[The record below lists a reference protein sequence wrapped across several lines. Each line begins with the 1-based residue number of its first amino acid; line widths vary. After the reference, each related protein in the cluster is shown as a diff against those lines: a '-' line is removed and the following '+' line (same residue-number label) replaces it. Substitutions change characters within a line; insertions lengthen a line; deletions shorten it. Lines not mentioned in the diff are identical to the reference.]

1 MKSNKTHSFIIS
13 LIGFALCISL
23 PVTVSADSVNSYID
37 KVKDKNLQLSSQDL
51 LTTAA
56 HERSKG
62 LNLKA
67 PFVGVSQM
75 RNLEGVSYAFEISQ
89 EIPLSSRLN
98 QDQKAR
104 EGKFELQKKESIY
117 VSQEI
122 LLGARLAFI
131 NYWMSYKKLQLIEE
145 LRDWLKHHAHYAQSL
160 VRSSTDLKIYALE
173 IESAVGI
180 YENEASTLKSN
191 LEVEKA
197 KLKELAYDAAY
208 DPGEPS
214 IDNPLAFSEARSDSK
229 ISSINFSKLKIAN
242 SELEVAKSSY
252 APNLFVKLRKLDRQM
267 IGMPNQEIMLGV
279 DLPFAYFWQPRA
291 GNAEA
296 RASKYIA
303 EANYRKSEVEAE
315 ALKESLK
322 KRSEIIKNQLETLKT
337 VSLPAAEKRLQYLKN
352 ISPRNIDG
360 LESHHKIFHDYIEL
374 KTQLVEIR
382 MKYEELYANWTLLFS
397 EGKKNEI

>member
-1 MKSNKTHSFIIS
+1 MIQILLITTLAIN
-13 LIGFALCISL
+13 LIGKSYADD
-23 PVTVSADSVNSYID
+23 VSAFLVR
-37 KVKDKNLQLSSQDL
+37 VKNKNMELQSQRL
-51 LTTAA
+51 LTNAA
-56 HERSKG
+56 LERSKG
-62 LNLKA
+62 LSLKA

-75 RNLEGVSYAFEISQ
+75 RNLEGVSYVFEVSQ

-104 EGKFELQKKESIY
+104 EGKLELQKKESVY

-131 NYWMSYKKLQLIEE
+131 NYWMSYQKLQLIQE

-160 VRSSTDLKIYALE
+160 VRSSTDLKVYALE

-191 LEVEKA
+191 LEIEKS
-197 KLKELAYDAAY
+197 KLKEMAYDQVY
-208 DPGEPS
+208 DPGEPT
-214 IDNPLAFSEARSDSK
+214 IDDPLAFPEARSDSK

-252 APNLFVKLRKLDRQM
+252 APNLFVKLRKMDRQM

-291 GNAEA
+291 ENAEA
-296 RASKYIA
+296 RASKYVA
-303 EANYRKSEVEAE
+303 EANYRKSEVEAQ

-322 KRSEIIKNQLETLKT
+322 KRSEILKNQLETLKT

-352 ISPRNIDG
+352 ISPRDVDG
-360 LESHHKIFHDYIEL
+360 LESHHKIFHDYIEI

-397 EGKKNEI
+397 EGKPNEI